1 MNNNIEN
8 ISVIGLGKLGGTM
21 AACFASKGFNVVG
34 SDINQNAVDALNE
47 GKAPSQ
53 EVGLDS
59 LVQANKE
66 RLYGTMN
73 VSEAIQKT
81 EITFVIVPTPSDER
95 GAFAL
100 DYAKKAFAELGRAL
114 AVKDGYHVIVMT
126 STVLPGSTRHGL
138 LPILEAES
146 GKKCGPDFGLCY
158 NPEFIALGSV
168 IKDFLNPDFYLLGQ
182 FDERSGDLLELVH
195 NKVSENSAPIKRMNL
210 ENAELSKIAVN
221 SFVTMKISYANTLAE
236 LCEKIPGG
244 DIDQVSD
251 ALGMDSRIGRKYLTG
266 GFGFGGPCFPRD
278 NVALAFVGS
287 ALDGDCSLLETN
299 DSYNRN
305 LSSRQAEKL
314 GEFIPEGSSIAV
326 LGLSYK
332 PNTHVIEESP
342 GIYLCEELA
351 KRGYRVY
358 AHDDMAVAESSAVLE
373 GKARVSDSVE
383 ETLKEASVVIITK
396 GEPSYINLT
405 ADEISR
411 DRESTILIDVWRLR
425 KDLSSEPKIQY
436 MPAGICI
443 DPVPG
448 VEKFNQLWG

>member
-1 MNNNIEN
+1 
-8 ISVIGLGKLGGTM
+8 M

-34 SDINQNAVDALNE
+34 ADINRDAVDALNQ
-47 GKAPSQ
+47 GNAPSQ
-53 EVGLDS
+53 EVGLDA
-59 LVQANKE
+59 LVKANQE
-66 RLYGTMN
+66 RLTGTMS
-73 VSEAIQKT
+73 VVEAISNT
-81 EITFVIVPTPSDER
+81 EITFVIVPTPSDEK
-95 GAFAL
+95 GAFTL

-114 AVKDGYHVIVMT
+114 AAKDGYHVIVMT

-138 LPILEAES
+138 LPILESES

-182 FDERSGDLLELVH
+182 FDKRSGDLLELVH
-195 NKVSENSAPIKRMNL
+195 NKVSENSAPIQRMNL

-244 DIDQVSD
+244 DIDEVSD

-278 NVALAFVGS
+278 NVALAFIGS
-287 ALDGDCSLLETN
+287 SLDADCSLLETN
-299 DSYNRN
+299 DKYNRY
-305 LSSRQAEKL
+305 LSARQAEKM
-314 GEFIPEGSSIAV
+314 EKFIPEGASIAV

-351 KRGYRVY
+351 KRGYRVF
-358 AHDDMAVAESSAVLE
+358 AHDDMAVADSASVLK
-373 GKARVSDSVE
+373 GKAVVSDSVHD
-383 ETLKEASVVIITK
+383 TLKDASVVIITK
-396 GEPSYINLT
+396 SEPSYINLNV
-405 ADEISR
+405 DEITR
-411 DRESTILIDVWRLR
+411 DRDSTILIDFWRLR
-425 KDLSSEPKIQY
+425 KDLSEEQKIQY
-436 MPAGICI
+436 MPSGICI
-443 DPVPG
+443 DPAPS
-448 VEKFNQLWG
+448 VEKFNSLWG

>member
-1 MNNNIEN
+1 
-8 ISVIGLGKLGGTM
+8 
-21 AACFASKGFNVVG
+21 
-34 SDINQNAVDALNE
+34 
-47 GKAPSQ
+47 
-53 EVGLDS
+53 
-59 LVQANKE
+59 
-66 RLYGTMN
+66 
-73 VSEAIQKT
+73 
-81 EITFVIVPTPSDER
+81 
-95 GAFAL
+95 
-100 DYAKKAFAELGRAL
+100 
-114 AVKDGYHVIVMT
+114 
-126 STVLPGSTRHGL
+126 
-138 LPILEAES
+138 
-146 GKKCGPDFGLCY
+146 
-158 NPEFIALGSV
+158 
-168 IKDFLNPDFYLLGQ
+168 
-182 FDERSGDLLELVH
+182 
-195 NKVSENSAPIKRMNL
+195 MNL

-278 NVALAFVGS
+278 NVALAFVGT

-373 GKARVSDSVE
+373 GKARVSDSVD